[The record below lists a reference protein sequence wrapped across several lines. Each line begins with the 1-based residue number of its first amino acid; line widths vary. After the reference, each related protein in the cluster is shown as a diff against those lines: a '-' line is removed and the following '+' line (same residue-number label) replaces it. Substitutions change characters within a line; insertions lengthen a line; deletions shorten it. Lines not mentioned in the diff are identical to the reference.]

1 MHLKTLT
8 LALWAWMSTSFSFA
22 QSPGDPDLTFDSDGR
37 QVLSVGAA
45 NAFSRA
51 TVVQPDGKILVA
63 GVASNGLDN
72 DFAVLRFNTNGS
84 LDTSFGEQG
93 KVFTDFL
100 ATTDITESIQ
110 LDPLNRILVAGSV
123 DTGDGFAFGIAR
135 YTPEGTLDTSFGVGG
150 MAFHKIGVTGFCKAL
165 VVQADHK
172 PVLGGYALNP
182 VTGTNEFALI
192 RFTDEGDL
200 DPLFGQGGIVMTSAI
215 IGAGVAN
222 AMTLQGDGKIVLAG
236 QALND
241 ATFHWEIA
249 IARYH
254 PDGSLD
260 MTWGDEGML
269 LSGFPQKSF
278 TINTVTLDRDKNVLV
293 AGYLGTA
300 PSNNL
305 YALARFDHH
314 GIPDASF
321 GDQGLVMDTY
331 GAQDNEINSLV
342 LQPDGHIL
350 IAGTSL
356 SGNAD
361 RFAIA
366 RLDPTGQKDPSFGTN
381 GVVIE
386 TIGLNDG
393 IEAITLQSDGKLLV
407 TGETFTG
414 TRFDLVVARYE
425 TGITTGTH
433 DGQQQAAEIYVYP
446 NPTNDHINVSILS
459 VVQSPLRIQLFDLSG
474 QLVHQY
480 IPNQE
485 IVLDQ
490 YHETFQIPDG
500 LPAGIYH
507 LAVFI
512 GTKVRGTNIVI
523 KP

>member
-1 MHLKTLT
+1 MHLKLLT
-8 LALWAWMSTSFSFA
+8 LVLWAWVSPFISVA
-22 QSPGDPDLTFDSDGR
+22 QSPGDSDLTFGNDGR

-51 TVVQPDGKILVA
+51 IVVQPDGKILVA
-63 GVASNGLDN
+63 GIASNGLDN

-100 ATTDITESIQ
+100 VTTDITESMQ
-110 LDPLNRILVAGSV
+110 LDSFNRILVAGSV

-135 YTPEGTLDTSFGVGG
+135 YTSEGTLDTSFGIGG

-192 RFTDEGDL
+192 RYTDEGDL
-200 DPLFGQGGIVMTSAI
+200 DPLFGQGGIVFTSAI

-305 YALARFDHH
+305 YALARFDHN
-314 GIPDASF
+314 GFPDASF

-342 LQPDGHIL
+342 LQPNGYIL
-350 IAGTSL
+350 ISGTSL

-366 RLDPTGQKDPSFGTN
+366 RLDPTGQKDPFFGTN

-386 TIGLNDG
+386 SIGQNDG
-393 IEAITLQSDGKLLV
+393 IEAMVLQSDGKLLV

-433 DGQQQAAEIYVYP
+433 DGPLQEATIYVYP
-446 NPTNDHINVSILS
+446 SPASDYFNISLKSIE
-459 VVQSPLRIQLFDLSG
+459 QSPLQIQLFDMSG
-474 QLVHQY
+474 QLVHLY

-485 IVLDQ
+485 IVLGQ
-490 YHETFQIPDG
+490 YHETFQIPHG
-500 LPAGIYH
+500 LPAGIYY
-507 LAVFI
+507 LSVLFGSRLS
-512 GTKVRGTNIVI
+512 GTTIVI